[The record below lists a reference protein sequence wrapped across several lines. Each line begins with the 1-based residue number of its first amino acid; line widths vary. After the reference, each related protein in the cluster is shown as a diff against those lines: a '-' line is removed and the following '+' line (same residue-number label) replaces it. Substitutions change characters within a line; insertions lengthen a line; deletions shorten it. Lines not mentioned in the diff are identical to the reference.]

1 MQITISGKHM
11 ETGNSLKNHVD
22 DALGA
27 AVSKYF
33 ENAISAD
40 VTFSKNEP
48 FFHCHISVNEG
59 VKHGL
64 TVSADDEAE
73 NVYTAFNNALAKAE
87 KQLRRYKRK
96 LKDSSNKLGLKDVTM
111 EVMRRAANG

>member
-11 ETGNSLKNHVD
+11 ETGSNLKTHVD

-40 VTFSKNEP
+40 VIFSKNEP

-59 VKHGL
+59 VKDGIFI
-64 TVSADDEAE
+64 TSEDKAE
-73 NVYTAFNNALAKAE
+73 NVYTAFNGALEKAE

-96 LKDSSNKLGLKDVTM
+96 LKNSSHKVPLKELSAQAM
-111 EVMRRAANG
+111 AKAS